1 MTEPNPL
8 PPPPSIPAPRDIAYP
23 GVITLEVDA
32 TDVRRGII
40 RARQSLPVAQAG
52 PQVLMFPKWLPG
64 YHSPAAPIELLAGLR
79 IAALGEDL
87 AWRRDPVEV
96 YAFHVDVPAGA
107 QALEIELQFLT
118 PTAQS
123 QGDVVVTPD
132 LQALRW
138 NTVLLYPAGYFARRV
153 QVQAEVQLPRDW
165 AFACALEPIA
175 PGEARFKPVGLDVL
189 VDSPLFAGQCFRRIP
204 LDDDGA
210 VALNLFSDRPD
221 QLDVTDAQIDAHRAL
236 VVQADRLFGGRP
248 FERYDFLLALS
259 GALGGMGVE
268 HHCSCEIATPP
279 DYFSAW
285 ETNASRRDV
294 AAHEYVHAWN
304 GKHRRGADSWTASFE
319 QPIRNSLMWV
329 YEGQTQY
336 WGQVLAARSGLWTRQ
351 QALDSLAVTAAVY
364 ANRAGGRWRPM
375 SDTTRDPIIASRQPL
390 PWLSWQRSEDYYSEG
405 QLLWLEIDT
414 LLRELFGET
423 ASLDGFARTFFA
435 PAMNEV
441 TRTYRFDDVV
451 AALSDLAPYDWA
463 GLLIERLESRE
474 AGTHLEGLTRGGY
487 QLVYRDTP
495 TPFAAQ
501 ADALSDIVNLRFSLG
516 LAVNAAGLVQEVMWE
531 SPAFQA
537 GLTAGASILA
547 VNGRDFSIDAIWRAV
562 AATRQDA
569 PLVLR
574 VKRGLHHEDL
584 RLDYDG
590 GHRFPHLDPVPGA
603 RRRLDGILAAL

>member
-1 MTEPNPL
+1 MTEPRPL
-8 PPPPSIPAPRDIAYP
+8 PPPPPIPAPRDIAYP

-40 RARQSLPVAQAG
+40 RARQTLPVVEPGAM
-52 PQVLMFPKWLPG
+52 VLMFAKWLPG

-79 IAALGEDL
+79 IAALGRDL

-96 YAFHVDVPAGA
+96 YAFHIEVPAAA

-123 QGDVVVTPD
+123 QGEVVVTPD

-138 NTVLLYPAGYFARRV
+138 NTVLLYPAGYFARGV
-153 QVQAEVQLPRDW
+153 QVQAGVRLPQGW
-165 AFACALEPIA
+165 SYACALEPLA
-175 PGEARFKPVGLDVL
+175 PGQARFKPVGLDVL
-189 VDSPLFAGQCFRRIP
+189 VDSPLFAGRYFRRIP
-204 LDDDGA
+204 LDDAGA

-221 QLDVTDAQIDAHRAL
+221 QLAVTEAQIDTHRAL
-236 VVQADRLFGGRP
+236 VVQADRLFGARP
-248 FERYDFLLALS
+248 FDRYDFLLALS
-259 GALGGMGVE
+259 GELGGMGVE

-279 DYFSAW
+279 DYFAGW
-285 ETNASRRDV
+285 ENNASRRDV

-304 GKHRRGADSWTASFE
+304 GKHRRGTDSWTASFE

-351 QALDSLAVTAAVY
+351 QALDALAVTAAVY

-414 LLRELFGET
+414 LLRDLSGET
-423 ASLDGFARTFFA
+423 ANLDRFAQAFFA
-435 PAMNEV
+435 PTQDHA
-441 TRTYRFDDVV
+441 TQTYRFEDVV
-451 AALSDLAPYDWA
+451 AALADLASHDWA
-463 GLLIERLESRE
+463 GLLTERLESRE
-474 AGTHLEGLTRGGY
+474 AGTHLEGLARGGY

-495 TPFAAQ
+495 NAFAAQ

-547 VNGRDFSIDAIWRAV
+547 VNGRDFDIDAIWSAV
-562 AATRQDA
+562 TATRRDA

-590 GHRFPHLDPVPGA
+590 GHRFPHLEPVPGA
-603 RRRLDGILAAL
+603 RRRLDEILAPL

>member
-107 QALEIELQFLT
+107 
-118 PTAQS
+118 
-123 QGDVVVTPD
+123 
-132 LQALRW
+132 W

-268 HHCSCEIATPP
+268 HHCSC

-547 VNGRDFSIDAIWRAV
+547 VN
-562 AATRQDA
+562 
-569 PLVLR
+569 L
-574 VKRGLHHEDL
+574 
-584 RLDYDG
+584 
-590 GHRFPHLDPVPGA
+590 A
-603 RRRLDGILAAL
+603 RRRGDAAGRAAGAARQAGSAPRGSSPGL